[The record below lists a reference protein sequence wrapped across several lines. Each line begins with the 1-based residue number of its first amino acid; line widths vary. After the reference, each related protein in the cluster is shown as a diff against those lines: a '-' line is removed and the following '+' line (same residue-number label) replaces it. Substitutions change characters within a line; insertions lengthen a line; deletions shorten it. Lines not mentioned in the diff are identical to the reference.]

1 MADLKISQL
10 PEHTGYTTN
19 FYVVVNNSGE
29 TTTYKTTKENF
40 LKSQT
45 FNAGSVS
52 GTLNV
57 DLSTYQNYIFTLD
70 SNVDVNLS
78 NAIEGLPYTF
88 WVYSN
93 GNFQVS
99 SMTID
104 SGSIYSVGG
113 VLPNPANNAWN
124 LYQGLKINGD
134 FVLTEIGNFSS
145 I

>member
-10 PEHTGYTTN
+10 PEYTGYTTN
-19 FYVVVNNSGE
+19 NFLVVNNSGE

-40 LKSQT
+40 FKCET
-45 FNAGSVS
+45 YNAGSFS

-57 DLSTYQNYIFTLD
+57 DLSTYQNYIFTLTG
-70 SNVDVNLS
+70 NVDVNIS
-78 NAIEGLPYTF
+78 NAIEGLPYNF
-88 WVYSN
+88 WIYST

-99 SMTID
+99 TMTID

-134 FVLTEIGNFSS
+134 FILTEINNFAT